1 MKPAAEGMSA
11 TLEIATDEAHT
22 ASAAGNPGV
31 HVVAT
36 TALILFL
43 EEAAHRAIAGD
54 VDHNQAADWLTE
66 HTEPGPTAGRV
77 LVVPGAPFANQVWGN
92 THDEPLQVLG
102 EFPWGVRDSIPL
114 TPPQTIRAPSWVR
127 YSSLAQAIRSWP

>member
-22 ASAAGNPGV
+22 ASAVGNPGV

-43 EEAAHRAIAGD
+43 EEAAHRAIAGLYEEGEGSLGTRVE
-54 VDHNQAADWLTE
+54 VDHVGACLAGTQVAA
-66 HTEPGPTAGRV
+66 TARV
-77 LVVPGAPFANQVWGN
+77 LAVEGRKVTFAVEARAGDKLLMTGRHQRVVV
-92 THDEPLQVLG
+92 E
-102 EFPWGVRDSIPL
+102 
-114 TPPQTIRAPSWVR
+114 
-127 YSSLAQAIRSWP
+127 LARFLKRHGLV